1 MIYII
6 ISGLILG
13 YLLGSI
19 NPAIIF
25 SRLKG
30 KDIRKLGSG
39 NAGATNTLRNFGKGA
54 ALIVTLCDILKCI
67 ISLLI
72 AGLIAKTIEPGF
84 VLYGKI
90 AAAVGCIMGHN
101 FPLYFGFKGGKGVLV
116 SAAALFMLDYKIGF
130 IAILTFIVVFGIS
143 KYVSLGSILSSC
155 IAVMFS
161 SFMSDTYVFLFIAF
175 AAILT
180 IIRHRTNIKRL
191 IKGEESKTT
200 FSKK

>member
-101 FPLYFGFKGGKGVLV
+101 FPLYFAFKGGKGVLV
-116 SAAALFMLDYKIGF
+116 SATALFMLDYKIGF

>member
-1 MIYII
+1 MAYII
-6 ISGLILG
+6 IIGLLSG
-13 YLLGSI
+13 YLIGSI

-25 SRLKG
+25 SKIKG
-30 KDIRKLGSG
+30 TDIRKMGSG

-54 ALIVTLCDILKCI
+54 ALLVTLCDILKCV

-72 AGLIAKTIEPGF
+72 AGLLAKFINPEL

-101 FPLYFGFKGGKGVLV
+101 FPLYFSFRGGKGVLV
-116 SAAALFMLDYKIGF
+116 SATALFMLDYKIGL
-130 IAILTFIVVFGIS
+130 IAIFTFIVIFGIT
-143 KYVSLGSILSSC
+143 KYVSLGSVLSSC
-155 IAVMFS
+155 MAVIFS

-175 AAILT
+175 AAVLT
-180 IIRHRTNIKRL
+180 IIRHRSNIKRL